1 MDTHPLSSSPLPTRG
16 SAYPLVAPVSAST
29 GDELEILLSMIAAKR
44 DEFDRN
50 GYISKDVV
58 AQMKR
63 VGIFRSSTPK
73 CFGGDALA
81 PHLFLPF
88 VERIGEVDGSAA
100 WVAAFG
106 SSGTY
111 LAALPRATQAK
122 IYATGPDQVFAGG
135 FYPLQRAV
143 RCEGGWTVSG
153 RWRFASG
160 CKGADWIGVG
170 IDMAPEKTMPPVG
183 AMAVC
188 PAEEVEI
195 IDNWDAFGMQGT
207 GSHDTHVEAKF
218 YEDEWIFARGAQGVI
233 DEPLYRYPALA
244 YQAEVH
250 AAVNLGL
257 ARAALDLAA
266 EMSCGAKIMPG
277 APRLADRA
285 YFRTNLAQAEAKLR
299 SARLFFYDAAE
310 TAWDN
315 LLSDGEV
322 DTNRTNLLRLSATHA
337 AHEAAE
343 VVQQL
348 FRIVGMPAIHHTHRM
363 QKILR
368 DTMVVTQ
375 HAALSEATL
384 EAAGAIFAGMKPPSG
399 YP

>member
-1 MDTHPLSSSPLPTRG
+1 MGANFNASQVISTGSAAPLSASSEMDL
-16 SAYPLVAPVSAST
+16 
-29 GDELEILLSMIAAKR
+29 LLSMIAAKR
-44 DEFDRN
+44 NEFDRD
-50 GYISKDVV
+50 GFISRDVI

-63 VGIFRSSTPK
+63 AGIFRSSTPK

-81 PHLFLPF
+81 PHLFLSL
-88 VERIGEVDGSAA
+88 VERIGEVDGSAG

-111 LAALPRATQAK
+111 LAALPRETQAK

-143 RCEGGWTVSG
+143 RSEGGWTVSG
-153 RWRFASG
+153 RWKFASG

-170 IDMAPEKTMPPVG
+170 IDVAKGEAGPPVG

-195 IDNWDAFGMQGT
+195 IDNWDAFGMEGT
-207 GSHDTHVEAKF
+207 GSHDTRVEAKF
-218 YEDEWIFARGAQGVI
+218 YADEWLFLRGTQGVI
-233 DEPLYRYPALA
+233 DEPLYKYPALA

-257 ARAALDLAA
+257 ARAALNLAA

-299 SARLFFYDAAE
+299 SARLFFYDSSQ
-310 TAWDN
+310 TAWER
-315 LLSDGEV
+315 LLADGEIGI
-322 DTNRTNLLRLSATHA
+322 DSINLLRLSATHA
-337 AHEAAE
+337 AHTAAE

-348 FRIVGMPAIHHTHRM
+348 FRIVGMAAIHHTHRM

-368 DTMVVTQ
+368 DVMVVTQ

-384 EAAGAIFAGMKPPSG
+384 ESAGAIFAGMKPPAG